1 MDDPTLL
8 ILWLLTWLAVVV
20 MASRLILRKVRGQPF
35 VMGDYLT
42 MGALLCA
49 LVRLSLIHV
58 VITWGTNNMSP
69 KLRDSTTWTP
79 EKIYQRE
86 IGSKFAIANR
96 VFYNTYLW
104 LQKLVL
110 LDITRQLIKGLHWE
124 YPVLRTFLV
133 VFGGSYVAVQVV
145 TFTECDPFHHYWQV
159 IPDPGKC
166 SQAQVQLLTLGVL
179 NIVTDVMLM
188 ALPIPIFFHYLRRP
202 LLQRLHIASLFCLGF
217 FIVIITVIRLPQ
229 NHNQAVSQ
237 VNRTTWASIE
247 LFVAAV
253 AVNAP
258 VLYTLRKGGQ
268 RMRPP
273 PATVV
278 ELDNGPG
285 SDTPMF
291 PEPGPQRYDSKFTN
305 PPVDGSTMRPAT
317 ARLKR

>member
-20 MASRLILRKVRGQPF
+20 MAARLTMRKMRGQTF

-42 MGALLCA
+42 IGAILCA
-49 LVRLSLIHV
+49 LVRLSLVHI
-58 VITWGTNNMSP
+58 VISWGTNNMSP
-69 KLRDSTTWTP
+69 KLRGSIQWTP
-79 EKIYQRE
+79 EKIYRRE

-96 VFYNTYLW
+96 VFYNSYLW

-124 YPVLRTFLV
+124 YPVIRTFLAI
-133 VFGGSYVAVQVV
+133 FGATYVAVQVV
-145 TFTECDPFHHYWQV
+145 TFTECDPFHLYWQV
-159 IPDPGKC
+159 LPDPGSC
-166 SQAQVQLLTLGVL
+166 SQAQVQLLTLGIL

-188 ALPIPIFFHYLRRP
+188 VLPIPIFFHYLRRP
-202 LLQRLHIASLFCLGF
+202 LLQRLHIASLFCLGI
-217 FIVIITVIRLPQ
+217 FIVAITIIRLPQ

-258 VLYTLRKGGQ
+258 VLYTLR
-268 RMRPP
+268 RD
-273 PATVV
+273 A
-278 ELDNGPG
+278 
-285 SDTPMF
+285 
-291 PEPGPQRYDSKFTN
+291 
-305 PPVDGSTMRPAT
+305 STMRPAT

>member
-79 EKIYQRE
+79 EKIYQ
-86 IGSKFAIANR
+86 
-96 VFYNTYLW
+96 L
-104 LQKLVL
+104 
-110 LDITRQLIKGLHWE
+110 
-124 YPVLRTFLV
+124 
-133 VFGGSYVAVQVV
+133 
-145 TFTECDPFHHYWQV
+145 
-159 IPDPGKC
+159 
-166 SQAQVQLLTLGVL
+166 
-179 NIVTDVMLM
+179 
-188 ALPIPIFFHYLRRP
+188 
-202 LLQRLHIASLFCLGF
+202 
-217 FIVIITVIRLPQ
+217 
-229 NHNQAVSQ
+229 SQ

-305 PPVDGSTMRPAT
+305 PPVDGSTMRPET